1 MSAMPEITRSPPP
14 RDWANRIQIHGV
26 LQKKPFGH
34 QSSKWARRFFLV
46 KDGFLMY
53 YDEKEKKEYEKRE
66 FFNIHPKG
74 IIPLGECR
82 MQRVAEAGHP
92 FCVQIDSH
100 EIDGRLLLAA
110 ETEFEC
116 DRWVDIMERSRRVTW
131 QNTHLSDEMIR
142 QLEND
147 GLVMA
152 REKQDYFDRLQ
163 NEVQALSEERIRA
176 DELEKINQELEIEKK
191 KLESFTEEIQEEYE
205 KIRGELEETT
215 QLMMEL
221 DEDKEELSET
231 LRAQTQ
237 NLRSLAED
245 KEKVMREL
253 QEREQV
259 ASQLT
264 QEKRHLSETTDELRQ
279 QLESIEKQTESIKQ
293 EKRQAQE
300 RLQEN
305 LERLQ
310 HLEQEK
316 VSIDEHAS
324 ELQSTIKDLK
334 AQKEMTEKELRE
346 EIRARLSA
354 EERLRD
360 AEISLKHIDR
370 AVQNQTPNIEAD
382 VREEMTVNVKKLK
395 QFFEDLAAES
405 KISSEKPLIMRN
417 ALTARKTLVRRAK
430 TIRYENRKQ
439 SSKLRA
445 TMCVNSKGG
454 SRQQL
459 RRAVTSVAPDSRSRL
474 HLPASPTDKIVFQD
488 HI

>member
-1 MSAMPEITRSPPP
+1 MYMCI
-14 RDWANRIQIHGV
+14 
-26 LQKKPFGH
+26 
-34 QSSKWARRFFLV
+34 FFLV

-53 YDEKEKKEYEKRE
+53 YDEKEKKDYEKRE

-74 IIPLGECR
+74 ILPLGECR
-82 MQRVAEAGHP
+82 LLAVAEPGHP
-92 FCVQIDSH
+92 FCLQVDSH

-110 ETEFEC
+110 ETEFERN
-116 DRWVDIMERSRRVTW
+116 RWLEIMERSRRVTW

-147 GLVMA
+147 GLIMA

-163 NEVQALSEERIRA
+163 NEVQALSEERVRA
-176 DELEKINQELEIEKK
+176 DELEKVNQELENEKK

-205 KIRGELEETT
+205 RLRVELEETT
-215 QLMMEL
+215 LLMRDL
-221 DEDKEELSET
+221 DDDKEELSET
-231 LRAQTQ
+231 LKQQTA
-237 NLRSLAED
+237 NLRSLAEE

-253 QEREQV
+253 QEREKV

-264 QEKRHLSETTDELRQ
+264 QEKRHLSETTEELRQ
-279 QLESIEKQTESIKQ
+279 QLENIEKQTESVKQ
-293 EKRQAQE
+293 EKKLAQE
-300 RLQEN
+300 KLVFLAAFVSKFHENLDRLQQ
-305 LERLQ
+305 LE
-310 HLEQEK
+310 EEK
-316 VSIDEHAS
+316 KSIDEHAA

-346 EIRARLSA
+346 EIQARLSA
-354 EERLRD
+354 EQRLRD

-382 VREEMTVNVKKLK
+382 VKEEMAVNVKKLK

-439 SSKLRA
+439 SSIF
-445 TMCVNSKGG
+445 
-454 SRQQL
+454 QIFQL
-459 RRAVTSVAPDSRSRL
+459 DR
-474 HLPASPTDKIVFQD
+474 
-488 HI
+488 